1 MRLLS
6 LRYLEGLEVGCN
18 GCWYFGRSRSGDRLC
33 NRTGEMLPYHKYE
46 KGCDAR
52 TEDPPDS
59 PDQSDPLQPLADRL
73 GVTVEEL
80 RRYLNNEKS
89 QRQTAG
95 EKPQES

>member
-1 MRLLS
+1 
-6 LRYLEGLEVGCN
+6 
-18 GCWYFGRSRSGDRLC
+18 
-33 NRTGEMLPYHKYE
+33 MLPYHKYE

-52 TEDPPDS
+52 TETPPDS
-59 PDQSDPLQPLADRL
+59 LDQSDPLQPLADRL